1 MATRIPD
8 PLKRRHLIE
17 GRLDPE
23 RARALGLAYLEQ
35 RRTLEAVAFLQRA
48 EATDELERVLEEAIE
63 AGDAFL
69 VREVA
74 AALGRGVDST
84 TWRRVAEAAE
94 REGKESYAAD
104 ALRHAE
110 LLER

>member
-1 MATRIPD
+1 MATRTPD

-17 GRLDPE
+17 GRLEAE

-35 RRTLEAVAFLQRA
+35 GRTLEAVAFLGRA
-48 EATDELERVLEEAIE
+48 EAADELERILEEAVE

-74 AALGRGVDST
+74 AALGRTVSST

-94 REGKESYAAD
+94 REGKERYAAD
-104 ALRHAE
+104 ARRHAE